1 MVIDTLEQFSLTLPV
16 LEAVMGLDLGQK
28 TIGIAVSDKERII
41 ATGLRTLRRTKFQ
54 HDFLLLKEII
64 SDRHI
69 KGIVLGLPLNMN
81 GSEGPRCQSVRA
93 FARNLT
99 ARIEIPIV
107 FWDERLS
114 SVEAER
120 TLLEGNLSRRKR
132 AEVIDFV
139 AASYILQGA
148 LDRMIVLKSKV

>member
-1 MVIDTLEQFSLTLPV
+1 MITAGLEQFLINLPKS
-16 LEAVMGLDLGQK
+16 EAIMGLDLGTK
-28 TIGIAVSDKERII
+28 TIGIAVSDKQRVI
-41 ATGLRTLRRTKFQ
+41 ATGIKTLRRTKFE
-54 HDFLLLKEII
+54 HDFLKLENII
-64 SDRHI
+64 SNRQI
-69 KGIVLGLPLNMN
+69 MGIVLGLPINMN
-81 GSEGPRCQSVRA
+81 GSEGRRCESVRA

-99 ARIEIPIV
+99 QRIEIPIV

-120 TLLEGNLSRRKR
+120 TLLEGNVSRKKR

>member
-1 MVIDTLEQFSLTLPV
+1 MITAGLEQFLINLPKS
-16 LEAVMGLDLGQK
+16 EAIMGLDLGTK
-28 TIGIAVSDKERII
+28 TIGIAVSDKQRVI
-41 ATGLRTLRRTKFQ
+41 ATGIKTLRRKKFE
-54 HDFLLLKEII
+54 HDFLKLENII
-64 SDRHI
+64 SNRQI
-69 KGIVLGLPLNMN
+69 MGIVLGLPINMN
-81 GSEGPRCQSVRA
+81 GSEGRRCQSVRA

-99 ARIEIPIV
+99 QRIEMPIV

-120 TLLEGNLSRRKR
+120 TLLEGNVSRKKR

>member
-1 MVIDTLEQFSLTLPV
+1 MITAGLEQFLINLPKS
-16 LEAVMGLDLGQK
+16 EAIMGLDLGTK
-28 TIGIAVSDKERII
+28 TIGIAVSDKQRVI
-41 ATGLRTLRRTKFQ
+41 ATGIKTLRRTKFE
-54 HDFLLLKEII
+54 HDFLKLENII
-64 SDRHI
+64 SNRQI
-69 KGIVLGLPLNMN
+69 MGIVLGLPINMN
-81 GSEGPRCQSVRA
+81 GSEGRRCQSVRA

-99 ARIEIPIV
+99 QRIEMPIV

-120 TLLEGNLSRRKR
+120 TLLEGNVSRKKR

>member
-1 MVIDTLEQFSLTLPV
+1 MITAGLEQFLINLPKS
-16 LEAVMGLDLGQK
+16 EAIMGLDLGTK
-28 TIGIAVSDKERII
+28 TIGIAVSDKQRVI
-41 ATGLRTLRRTKFQ
+41 ATGIKTLRRTKFE
-54 HDFLLLKEII
+54 HDFLKLEDII
-64 SDRHI
+64 SNRQI
-69 KGIVLGLPLNMN
+69 MGIVLGLPINMN
-81 GSEGPRCQSVRA
+81 GSEGRRCQSVRA

-99 ARIEIPIV
+99 QRIEIPIV

-120 TLLEGNLSRRKR
+120 TLLEGNVSRKKR

>member
-1 MVIDTLEQFSLTLPV
+1 MITAGLEQFLINLPKS
-16 LEAVMGLDLGQK
+16 EAIMGLDLGTK
-28 TIGIAVSDKERII
+28 TIGIAVSDKQRVI
-41 ATGLRTLRRTKFQ
+41 ATGIKTLRRTKFE
-54 HDFLLLKEII
+54 HDFLKLENII
-64 SDRHI
+64 SNRQI
-69 KGIVLGLPLNMN
+69 MGIVLGLPINMN
-81 GSEGPRCQSVRA
+81 GSEGRRCQSVRA

-99 ARIEIPIV
+99 QRIEIPIV

-120 TLLEGNLSRRKR
+120 TLLEGNVSRKKR